1 MDRREVSGMT
11 HFLNRLFAFSSLA
24 APGLG
29 PNGLMLCRCPGLRGG
44 QPRTA
49 KPGSAAA
56 LEADLTLLASNGA
69 TDLVTLIG
77 VDERE
82 RLGVGALPRRATER
96 GMSWREFP
104 ITDRSAPTA
113 GRQVEFDRLLDQLL
127 TGLGT
132 GRRVAIHCQAGL
144 GRTGLL
150 AASLLVR
157 SGIGSNDA
165 IAIVRSARPGSIE
178 TSGQEY
184 FIRKIEFQGLE

>member
-1 MDRREVSGMT
+1 MT
-11 HFLNRLFAFSSLA
+11 HFLDRPFAFSALV

-44 QPRTA
+44 QPTTA
-49 KPGSAAA
+49 TPGSAAA

-77 VDERE
+77 EDERE
-82 RLGVGALPRRATER
+82 KLGVGALPQLAAER

-104 ITDRSAPTA
+104 ITDRAAPTA
-113 GRQVEFDRLLDQLL
+113 KHQADFDRLLDELL
-127 TGLGT
+127 TGLDA

-150 AASLLVR
+150 AAGLLVR
-157 SGIGSNDA
+157 SGTGPDDA
-165 IAIVRSARPGSIE
+165 IELVRSARPGSIE
-178 TSGQEY
+178 TSGQED
-184 FIRKIEFQGLE
+184 FIRKIVFRGLE

>member
-1 MDRREVSGMT
+1 MT
-11 HFLNRLFAFSSLA
+11 HFLDRPFAFSALA
-24 APGLG
+24 TPSLG
-29 PNGLMLCRCPGLRGG
+29 PNGLMLCRCPGLRGR

-49 KPGSAAA
+49 TPGSAAA

-69 TDLVTLIG
+69 ADIVTLIG
-77 VDERE
+77 EDERE
-82 RLGVGALPRRATER
+82 RLGVAALPRLAKER

-104 ITDRSAPTA
+104 ITDRAAPTA
-113 GRQVEFDRLLDQLL
+113 RHRADFDRLLDELL
-127 TGLGT
+127 TGLDA

-157 SGIGSNDA
+157 SGIGPDDA

-178 TSGQEY
+178 TSGQED
-184 FIRKIEFQGLE
+184 FIRKIEFRGLE